1 MSLGAAAGAAAAA
14 RSSTKSH
21 FTRRRRFCGSGTLQC
36 LALVPWTFNLRSRF
50 APPSNGVVASLN
62 DWRCFRWKIPVQASA
77 SGTSCVQFPTRGL
90 SGADLAWNS
99 EPAHWKRIIMTSRKR
114 KDHAKGSFVWRIR
127 SQSASSLSFPMLD
140 RQQRF
145 VPCAGLKH
153 LCRDRTIRIGAPI
166 PGTFGTKLRTT
177 SSCSICN
184 GRATYRGPT
193 YFTSSYRA
201 PPTVSHQCIKG
212 NCPVALKSIE
222 LAVGWHNE
230 ATGVARFSPSLV
242 KRLAPNAERHG
253 GFRAK

>member
-1 MSLGAAAGAAAAA
+1 M
-14 RSSTKSH
+14 
-21 FTRRRRFCGSGTLQC
+21 
-36 LALVPWTFNLRSRF
+36 PWTFNLRSRF

-99 EPAHWKRIIMTSRKR
+99 EPAHWKRITMTSRKR

-145 VPCAGLKH
+145 VPRAGLKH
-153 LCRDRTIRIGAPI
+153 RCRDRTIRIGAQI

-201 PPTVSHQCIKG
+201 PPHGVTSMHKRQLSGC
-212 NCPVALKSIE
+212 LKSIE

-242 KRLAPNAERHG
+242 KEACPQC
-253 GFRAK
+253 